1 MLKYKDDFTLSD
13 LLKLQLVYSSIAI
26 QEIFKLA
33 EIEDQHWNTLRVIK
47 KSLDSTT
54 TFTFTKLQSL
64 ILSDDLYLISDVDT
78 VKVTMEEFIIQLK
91 RMRTDER
98 IYEIAISESADK
110 SIQDLTDIIFLVEK
124 VTEV

>member
-26 QEIFKLA
+26 QEILKLA

-47 KSLDSTT
+47 KSLDGTIKFS
-54 TFTFTKLQSL
+54 FTKLQSL

>member
-1 MLKYKDDFTLSD
+1 VIK
-13 LLKLQLVYSSIAI
+13 
-26 QEIFKLA
+26 EIFKLA

-47 KSLDSTT
+47 KSLDGTIKFS
-54 TFTFTKLQSL
+54 FTKLQSL
-64 ILSDDLYLISDVDT
+64 ILSDDLYLISDMDT

-110 SIQDLTDIIFLVEK
+110 SI
-124 VTEV
+124 